1 MSFYSLF
8 PERLIKRGRPTEA
21 GEKSGK
27 NNFHCAR
34 EIFYERD
41 NKRENKRLDFALKL
55 AIIRTGN
62 PAITTNK
69 TNIHNRHV
77 PDCKQCFVSC

>member
-1 MSFYSLF
+1 MV
-8 PERLIKRGRPTEA
+8 K
-21 GEKSGK
+21 KSGK
-27 NNFHCAR
+27 NNSHCAR

-41 NKRENKRLDFALKL
+41 NKRENKKLDFALKL
-55 AIIRTGN
+55 TIIRTGN

-69 TNIHNRHV
+69 TNKHNRHV